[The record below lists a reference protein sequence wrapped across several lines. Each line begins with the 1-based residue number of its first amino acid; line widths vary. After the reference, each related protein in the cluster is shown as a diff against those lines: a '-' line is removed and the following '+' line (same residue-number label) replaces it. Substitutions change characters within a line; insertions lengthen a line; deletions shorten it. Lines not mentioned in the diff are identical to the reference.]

1 MGKNIICN
9 IFWKKKEEKKRIIK
23 NDIEIFFL
31 QFLQKIFKLYMSL
44 NIQIIKWTHT
54 YCQEMKK
61 CLMFDNKKKIKMDS
75 ICFENEHHRKN
86 VQNLEE
92 K

>member
-9 IFWKKKEEKKRIIK
+9 IFWKKKKKKKRIIK
-23 NDIEIFFL
+23 NNIEIFFI
-31 QFLQKIFKLYMSL
+31 QFLQKIFKLNMSF

-54 YCQEMKK
+54 YCQEMQKDNQKK
-61 CLMFDNKKKIKMDS
+61 MKMDS

>member
-1 MGKNIICN
+1 M
-9 IFWKKKEEKKRIIK
+9 KKKEEKKKRIIK
-23 NDIEIFFL
+23 NNIEIFFFL
-31 QFLQKIFKLYMSL
+31 QFLQKIFKLNMSL

-54 YCQEMKK
+54 YCQEMKNVR
-61 CLMFDNKKKIKMDS
+61 CLITKKKIKMDS

>member
-1 MGKNIICN
+1 MQKDNQ
-9 IFWKKKEEKKRIIK
+9 KK
-23 NDIEIFFL
+23 
-31 QFLQKIFKLYMSL
+31 M
-44 NIQIIKWTHT
+44 
-54 YCQEMKK
+54 
-61 CLMFDNKKKIKMDS
+61 KMDS